1 MVFAIAASILT
12 EENSKIIRAISQ
24 TIPQTFRI
32 EPRTK
37 GRYGLRE
44 IVKGINASS
53 EKLES
58 IVPFPHTLSECR
70 PLI

>member
-1 MVFAIAASILT
+1 MAFVIAASILT
-12 EENSKIIRAISQ
+12 AENSEIIRAISQ
-24 TIPQTFRI
+24 TIPQTFWI

-37 GRYGLRE
+37 GRYNLRE

-53 EKLES
+53 KKFES
-58 IVPFPHTLSECR
+58 TAPLPHMLSGCR